1 MYKILQVS
9 LSLALASLFI
19 TSAQAHDANY
29 GYLHET
35 DGTLVVDS
43 FGGCIKNSYWSA
55 ERAIPKCE
63 GIEEVVEAP
72 KAMEAPKVMDSD
84 QDGVADSSDNCP
96 GTGSGVSVDGNG
108 CPLDRDNDG
117 VPDHKDQCPDSKAG
131 IPVDDTGCAIDNDT
145 DKDGVANS
153 IDQCPNTPAG
163 RQVDAKGC
171 KFVLTRTEQIS
182 MKINFASN
190 SSNVEQG
197 EYPEIEKV
205 AKFLKKFGSVST
217 VIEGHTDDRGAA
229 DYNLNLSQA
238 RANAV
243 RNVLI
248 ERYGIAAN
256 RVTAK
261 GFGEASP
268 IDTNDSKA
276 GRLANR
282 RVVAVM
288 KAEVSE

>member
-1 MYKILQVS
+1 MQRSSQITIF
-9 LSLALASLFI
+9 LAIASFFI
-19 TSAQAHDANY
+19 TPTQAHEKGF
-29 GYLHET
+29 GYLHDKNGELIVNSI
-35 DGTLVVDS
+35 GE
-43 FGGCIKNSYWSA
+43 CIRTTSWTA
-55 ERAIPKCE
+55 ERAIPACE
-63 GIEEVVEAP
+63 GIEET
-72 KAMEAPKVMDSD
+72 KTMEPDTDSD
-84 QDGVADSSDNCP
+84 NDGVADKKDKCP
-96 GTGSGVSVDGNG
+96 GTGAGISVDSDG

-117 VPDHKDQCPDSKAG
+117 IPDHKDQCPDSKSGVA
-131 IPVDDTGCAIDNDT
+131 VDNSGCAIDNDT
-145 DKDGVANS
+145 DKDGVANN
-153 IDQCPNTPAG
+153 IDQCPNTPSG

-171 KFVLTRTEQIS
+171 KFVLTRTEEMS

-205 AKFLKKFGSVST
+205 AKFLNKYGDVST

-229 DYNLNLSQA
+229 SYNLNLSQS

-248 ERYGIAAN
+248 ERYGIAAS
-256 RVTAK
+256 RVMAK
-261 GFGEASP
+261 GFGETQPIASN
-268 IDTNDSKA
+268 DTKE

-288 KAEVSE
+288 KAEISE

>member
-1 MYKILQVS
+1 MYKFLQIS
-9 LSLALASLFI
+9 LLLAIASLFI
-19 TSAQAHDANY
+19 TPAQAHNAGGH
-29 GYLHET
+29 GYLHDTQGE
-35 DGTLVVDS
+35 LVLNS
-43 FGGCIKNSYWSA
+43 YGGCIKTTYWTA
-55 ERAIPKCE
+55 ENAIPKCE
-63 GIEEVVEAP
+63 GIEE
-72 KAMEAPKVMDSD
+72 PKVMEPEPDSD
-84 QDGVADSSDNCP
+84 GDGVIDKKDNCP
-96 GTGSGVSVDGNG
+96 GTGTGISVDGNG

-131 IPVDDTGCAIDNDT
+131 VGVDDSGCAIDNDT
-145 DKDGVANS
+145 DKDGVANNV
-153 IDQCPNTPAG
+153 DQCANTPAG

-171 KFVLTRTEQIS
+171 KFVLTRTEEMS
-182 MKINFASN
+182 VNINFASN
-190 SSNVEQG
+190 SNNVEQD

-205 AKFLKKFGSVST
+205 ATFLNKYGDVST

-229 DYNLNLSQA
+229 SYNLNLSQS

-248 ERYGIAAN
+248 ERYGIAAS

-261 GFGEASP
+261 GFGEAQP
-268 IDTNDSKA
+268 FETNDTKA

-288 KAEVSE
+288 KATISE